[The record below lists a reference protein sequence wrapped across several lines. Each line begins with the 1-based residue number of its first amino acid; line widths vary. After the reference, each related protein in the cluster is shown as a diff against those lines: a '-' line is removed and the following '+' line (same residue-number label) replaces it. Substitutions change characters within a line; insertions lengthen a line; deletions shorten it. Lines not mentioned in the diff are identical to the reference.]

1 MRSTTPW
8 RDRMRVRP
16 LSILGMTLV
25 WALLWGS
32 ASPLIVLSGILIA
45 WVVDVVFPL
54 PPIHWTGRFRPLGFL
69 RLLGHLLLDL
79 VVSSLR
85 ILRLAFLREVK
96 LDAGIVRV
104 DLHTDDDL
112 YQVAVAELLSL
123 VPGTV
128 VVEVVR
134 HPRRLYLHA
143 LELHDAESVDKVQ
156 RMVMAVESGVVRA
169 FGSAE
174 QIHAFD
180 LACLAHPAALTP
192 QMEE

>member
-1 MRSTTPW
+1 
-8 RDRMRVRP
+8 MRVRP